1 MPNDRIRLSPKEGIL
16 PPLTVS
22 GRQTSTWDDA
32 YHFILGASWTRF
44 LLLAS
49 AAYLAL
55 NALFACI
62 YLLAPG
68 SIAHAREG
76 SFEDAFFFSVQTM
89 ATIGY
94 GGMMPA
100 TRLGHIFVTTEAL
113 IGILFT
119 TLLTGLAFAKFARPS
134 ARVLFANRVVIA
146 PRDGVPHLMFR
157 LANWRHN
164 LVVEAQLRV
173 TLLRTHTTREGE
185 TMRIP
190 TEIRLVRDRTA
201 LFAMSWLPMHLI
213 DETSP
218 FYGPHAIRDLIAER
232 AEIYLSFT
240 GLDET
245 VAQTI
250 HARKRYPLTD
260 IVENARF
267 ADVLHIG
274 EDGSRHIDY
283 AHFHEVVPVTTKSE

>member
-1 MPNDRIRLSPKEGIL
+1 MTVTGRRTSP
-16 PPLTVS
+16 
-22 GRQTSTWDDA
+22 WDDA

-62 YLLAPG
+62 YLAAPG

-100 TRLGHIFVTTEAL
+100 TRLGHVFVTTEAL

-119 TLLTGLAFAKFARPS
+119 TLLTGLAFAKFARPT
-134 ARVLFANRVVIA
+134 ARVLFADRAVIT

-173 TLLRTHTTREGE
+173 VLLRTHTTLEGE

-190 TEIRLVRDRTA
+190 TEIRLVRERTA
-201 LFAMSWLPMHLI
+201 LFSMTWLPMHLI

-218 FYGPHAIRDLIAER
+218 FHGPGALQRLIDER
-232 AEIYLSFT
+232 AELYLSFT

-250 HARKRYPLTD
+250 HARRRYLLSD
-260 IVENARF
+260 VVVGARF
-267 ADVLHIG
+267 ADVLRIG

-283 AHFHEVVPVTTKSE
+283 RHFHELVTIDKKPDE